1 MGPHNGAAR
10 DGDGVNIEVALCLPR
25 DAASVAVVRDVT
37 MAALMQLGVDVE
49 CVDDIRLAVSEA
61 SANVI
66 EHAGAGDEYEVRL
79 DITEKVCEI
88 RVLDSG
94 HGFDFESL
102 GDEMPDPM
110 SPRGRGLALMHALVD
125 GVDFVSA
132 PESGTV
138 VRLVKWLEFGP
149 GSPLG
154 RLRDLTGG

>member
-1 MGPHNGAAR
+1 MK
-10 DGDGVNIEVALCLPR
+10 IEVALCLPR
-25 DAASVAVVRDVT
+25 DAASVAVVRDVI
-37 MAALMQLGVDVE
+37 MAALMQLGVDAD

-79 DITEKVCEI
+79 DISERECEI

-94 HGFDFESL
+94 RGFDFESFD
-102 GDEMPDPM
+102 DEMPDPM

-138 VRLVKWLEFGP
+138 VRLVKWLELAP
-149 GSPLG
+149 GSPLE
-154 RLRDLTGG
+154 RLRELPGV

>member
-1 MGPHNGAAR
+1 MGSRIRAAR
-10 DGDGVNIEVALCLPR
+10 GGGELKIEVALCLPR
-25 DAASVAVVRDVT
+25 DAASVAVARDVT
-37 MAALMQLGVDVE
+37 MAALTQLGVDAE

-66 EHAGAGDEYEVRL
+66 EHAGSGDEYEVRL

-88 RVLDSG
+88 RVVDSG

-138 VRLVKWLEFGP
+138 VRLVKWLDLGP

-154 RLRDLTGG
+154 RLRDLPGA